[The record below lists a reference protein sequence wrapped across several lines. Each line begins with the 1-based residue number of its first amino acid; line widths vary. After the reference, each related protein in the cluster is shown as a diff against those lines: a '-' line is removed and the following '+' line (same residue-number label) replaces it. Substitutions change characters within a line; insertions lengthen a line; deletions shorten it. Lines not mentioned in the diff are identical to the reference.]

1 MFGSDFFKVFY
12 FIFEGLRLIGKVF
25 GNGEDEKGFDDV
37 IAKSN
42 GKTVKQKNAPSKTPK
57 TNG

>member
-12 FIFEGLRLIGKVF
+12 FIFELLRLIGKVF

-42 GKTVKQKNAPSKTPK
+42 GKTVKPKNAPSKTPK